1 MRISAINNNF
11 KPKFGYDVN
20 LNKELKSKLDNY
32 PDRYWA
38 ATLAT
43 LNTECNAIENTI
55 KLHERN
61 GDTSRLDDYA
71 DIFVTLKQMLTA
83 FISVTFDGF
92 DFAKREIDSYQDEF
106 VKRGSDTD
114 DWRAETISALSQW
127 VDDTPAS
134 KKENEGKELFVPQ
147 FDENGIDIRTPL
159 NSNQNSNVQKPQT
172 AQKSQQK
179 ASSKLSKNSFLEEY
193 KPSKN
198 SPNGFSD
205 VAGMDKLKR
214 DLNEGIIQYM
224 NNPEQALADFEEY
237 GKEMPK
243 AILLYGPPGC
253 GKTYITQALS
263 QEVKSPLYLLNIS
276 KAGSSY
282 INQTSQ
288 NIKAAFD
295 EAIQISSQT
304 DKPCLIFMDEID
316 TLGFDRTSGREAED
330 LKQVGT
336 MLQSIDNAKQSN
348 VILIGATN
356 KYNILDP
363 ALRRRFESKIF
374 VDVPDKDA
382 IRALVIKNLTP
393 LSKGKNLLADEE
405 SLNKIA
411 DMLIGY
417 SNSSICNISKQAAL
431 NALRRDRADIA
442 FEDYEKAIKESTE
455 EKPKSNEYK
464 TETAQTKKKIGF

>member
-1 MRISAINNNF
+1 MKISPFNNNF
-11 KPKFGYDVN
+11 KPKFGYDTD

-32 PDRYWA
+32 PDKYWA
-38 ATLAT
+38 ATLST

-55 KLHERN
+55 KLHEN
-61 GDTSRLDDYA
+61 KGDTSRLEDYT

-92 DFAKREIDSYQDEF
+92 DFAKREINSYQDEF
-106 VKRGSDTD
+106 VKRGSNTD
-114 DWRAETISALSQW
+114 DWRAETILALEQW
-127 VDDTPAS
+127 VDNSTDLSDS
-134 KKENEGKELFVPQ
+134 KNIDEGKKLFTPI
-147 FDENGIDIRTPL
+147 FDENGVDIRTPL
-159 NSNQNSNVQKPQT
+159 TPNQNSGIQKPQ
-172 AQKSQQK
+172 QK
-179 ASSKLSKNSFLEEY
+179 AVSNLSKNSFLEEY
-193 KPSKN
+193 KPSKI
-198 SPNGFSD
+198 SPKGFSD
-205 VAGMDKLKR
+205 VAGMETLKR

-224 NNPEQALADFEEY
+224 NDPTQALADFEEY

-253 GKTYITQALS
+253 GKTYITQALA
-263 QEVKSPLYLLNIS
+263 QEVNSPLYLLNIS

-288 NIKAAFD
+288 NIKSAFD
-295 EAIQISSQT
+295 EAIQISTQT

-336 MLQSIDNAKQSN
+336 MLQSIDNAKQAN
-348 VILIGATN
+348 IVLIGATN

-374 VDVPDKDA
+374 VDVPDKTA
-382 IRALVIKNLTP
+382 IKALIIKNLTP
-393 LSKGKNLLADEE
+393 LAKGKKLLEDED
-405 SLNKIA
+405 SLNKISEI
-411 DMLIGY
+411 LVGY

-431 NALRRDRADIA
+431 NALRRNRTDISY
-442 FEDYEKAIKESTE
+442 EDYKKAINESTE
-455 EKPKSNEYK
+455 EKPNSNEYK
-464 TETAQTKKKIGF
+464 SETSQKKKKIGF